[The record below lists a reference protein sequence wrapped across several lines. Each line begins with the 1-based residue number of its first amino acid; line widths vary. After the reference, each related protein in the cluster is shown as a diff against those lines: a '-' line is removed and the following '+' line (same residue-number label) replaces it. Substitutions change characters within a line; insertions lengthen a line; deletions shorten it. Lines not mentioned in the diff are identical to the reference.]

1 MPTPSTPRL
10 PLWIFFVTDV
20 VLLGTAWLIASRT
33 AGPLSPTAVFAVVAC
48 VIVGAI
54 VGTVPLV
61 IHYERQKNEALDD
74 RQRALE
80 ALALTISTAAEQ
92 ISIAASGLHEI
103 AELAQKNLRQ
113 AEQLPPRLQEK
124 ITEFQALLTN
134 AQEDEREE
142 LKKEVARLRVSESD
156 RLEATADKVD
166 HAVTELAK
174 LEVAAQKHLAAAQA
188 AFSHASEALATAT
201 TAAVANIETRLSVRA
216 ASVAPMPVVAKGAA
230 VEAPEPAV
238 HIEPVVPHSAAP
250 FESQFVPAGTPP
262 PAESPV
268 TGVVVSTDEPKP
280 ARKRAPKKPKPV
292 DPAESGLSLG
302 IDPPAAAPA
311 GAFSQVAPDEPAG
324 TVAEVVERVIS
335 SDGATRL
342 LVTAYIGIGNR
353 LFVRG
358 DGPGLRWDKG
368 VPLQFV
374 SIGKWRWETAEA
386 TAPVTFKLYKNDEV
400 ECTALGRQ
408 SLDPGHQQEITATF

>member
-10 PLWIFFVTDV
+10 PKWIFIATDV
-20 VLLGTAWLIASRT
+20 VLLATAWFIASRAT
-33 AGPLSPTAVFAVVAC
+33 SPLSPTAVFAVVAC

-54 VGTVPLV
+54 VGTVPLI
-61 IHYERQKNEALDD
+61 IHYERQKNESLDD

-80 ALALTISTAAEQ
+80 ALALTVSTAAEQ
-92 ISIAASGLHEI
+92 ISIAANGLHEI

-156 RLEATADKVD
+156 RLEATADKVG
-166 HAVTELAK
+166 HAVAELAK
-174 LEVAAQKHLAAAQA
+174 LEAAAQRNLAAAQA
-188 AFSHASEALATAT
+188 AFNQASEAFAAAT
-201 TAAVANIETRLSVRA
+201 TSALANIETRLSARA
-216 ASVAPMPVVAKGAA
+216 AALAPIPADSTGSAA
-230 VEAPEPAV
+230 EVSAPAV

-250 FESQFVPAGTPP
+250 FANPFTPASTPI
-262 PAESPV
+262 PAELPAV
-268 TGVVVSTDEPKP
+268 EVAASTEEPKP
-280 ARKRAPKKPKPV
+280 VKKRAPKKPKP
-292 DPAESGLSLG
+292 AEAAETSLNLG
-302 IDPPAAAPA
+302 IEAAAAPA
-311 GAFSQVAPDEPAG
+311 GAYSQVSPDEPVG

-342 LVTAYIGIGNR
+342 FVTAYIGIGNR
-353 LFVRG
+353 LFIRG
-358 DGPGLRWDKG
+358 DGPGLQWEKG

-386 TAPVTFKLYKNDEV
+386 TAPVKFKLYKNDEV

-408 SLDPGHQQEITATF
+408 TLDPGLQQEITATF